1 MLCSFIGERPNQID
15 LGVWGT
21 FPVRTYYPEPL
32 RCYNCQRFEHHKSTC
47 FSETRCAV
55 CSGRHETSVC
65 INKHK
70 KGEQTN
76 PRCPNCKS
84 NHPAWSRRCPERLNR
99 IQAKVPKRTAPIP
112 KPRKH
117 FYTRAD
123 LQRRSLSRPPRT
135 NSQKRA
141 PSMTSFNQSRNAPV
155 TLPRTIFCQTEN
167 IKHCFSSF
175 IQVALISANASL
187 SNDKTQVLARDFVE
201 SLWHVSRTHQ
211 PPTSSLSSS
220 SSSQPSSSSG
230 SSSSSSSHSSHT
242 NTPSLLSNTI
252 FPPLSSASSSST
264 SSSSTSM
271 AHPPSSST
279 TTLTVSSHTKPP
291 SSNPTLSK
299 TLKPP
304 TSNTST
310 APPSPH
316 TTTSSTST
324 TFPTTHITTSST
336 ASSLS
341 QPPLSTIPPSASH
354 STHSSLPSS
363 QPPSTSSASSST
375 HKHKHSKHKHKH
387 CSKHR
392 DTTAPKTHRERTPT
406 C

>member
-1 MLCSFIGERPNQID
+1 MASPSDLSLPPPLDSRKRLLAHSDTENESNPENGWNPARVKKQKRQDNRSTDSNRSAPNNVAKFKVNAASSTDGYRKISAFNTKFPNLKFISRPNLRGEWILTSSDNRTIQTLRTTSELNLTELKRENKLIKAVVAGFLFSIPASELAKYGKIVHVERLRNKEGQETKAMLCSFIGEQPDRID

-99 IQAKVPKRTAPIP
+99 IQTKVPERTAPIP

-117 FYTRAD
+117 FYTRAE

-187 SNDKTQVLARDFVE
+187 SNDKIQVLARDFVE
-201 SLWHVSRTHQ
+201 NLWHMSCTHQ
-211 PPTSSLSSS
+211 PPTSSSSS
-220 SSSQPSSSSG
+220 SS
-230 SSSSSSSHSSHT
+230 
-242 NTPSLLSNTI
+242 
-252 FPPLSSASSSST
+252 
-264 SSSSTSM
+264 
-271 AHPPSSST
+271 
-279 TTLTVSSHTKPP
+279 
-291 SSNPTLSK
+291 
-299 TLKPP
+299 
-304 TSNTST
+304 
-310 APPSPH
+310 
-316 TTTSSTST
+316 
-324 TFPTTHITTSST
+324 
-336 ASSLS
+336 
-341 QPPLSTIPPSASH
+341 
-354 STHSSLPSS
+354 
-363 QPPSTSSASSST
+363 
-375 HKHKHSKHKHKH
+375 
-387 CSKHR
+387 
-392 DTTAPKTHRERTPT
+392 
-406 C
+406 